1 MWMLYILLTILT
13 KMEARE
19 HGTFIYDTDYR
30 LSASITRQIIISH
43 FVNLLTFLGLLV
55 KISRK
60 GDPVLSH
67 QLAEKKGCLPF
78 QFKLNEVFE
87 RVTWHGFISF
97 FLAIL
102 LCNLL
107 RNELLHVS
115 YALFHRNHA
124 FLQRLAQGW

>member
-1 MWMLYILLTILT
+1 MLYILLTILT

-19 HGTFIYDTDYR
+19 HGTFIYDTDHR

-115 YALFHRNHA
+115 YALFHRSHA